1 MNGSLTSEFS
11 TGSAGRGVLQAA
23 GGVSAVVLANGRRI
37 QLDVGQASMVE
48 AALTVDQF
56 LSPEEASHWLGV
68 SRPMVLRWIKDGS
81 LLDQPVGTHHRGRA
95 RLGSGSAREAR
106 EAAGQAA
113 MDVLAA
119 AEKGDAAAA
128 ARVEG
133 ARERAQAQIAARD
146 SAGRGQL

>member
-1 MNGSLTSEFS
+1 VNGSLTSEFS

-48 AALTVDQF
+48 AALTVDEF

-81 LLDQPVGTHHRGRA
+81 LLDQPVGTHHRVGRA
-95 RLGSGSAREAR
+95 SVLALLEKR